1 MSKAIEVGAD
11 NFDQEVLESPIPV
24 MVDLWAEWCG
34 PCKALGPT
42 IDAISDEYDGKVKV
56 AKLDVQQHPAIATK
70 YGVASIPTLL
80 FFKNGELVDRTVGLQ
95 SKQAI
100 ADKIEPLL

>member
-1 MSKAIEVGAD
+1 MSKAMDVSAD
-11 NFDQEVLESPIPV
+11 DFDQEVLQAPTLV

-42 IDAISDEYDGKVKV
+42 LDAIAGDYDGKLKV
-56 AKLDVQQHPAIATK
+56 TKLDVQNSPAIAGK

-80 FFKNGELVDRTVGLQ
+80 FFKNGELVDRIVGLQ

-100 ADKIEPLL
+100 AGKIETLL